1 ACNLRQNLCK
11 GSRMPALK
19 ELFEGYR
26 RFRHGTWTGDRARY
40 VALGEGQQPGAMIIG
55 CADSRVDPATIF
67 DTVPGQTF
75 VVRNVANL
83 VPPYERGGGL
93 HGVSAALEYAV
104 KSLKVRYIIVMGH
117 GGCGGIRAALA
128 QARNEDVGEFVG
140 PWVSIAAKARDRVMA
155 DYPDADD
162 NTLASLLER
171 EVIAASLNNLLTF
184 PFVRE
189 AVAEGWLS
197 LQAGWFA
204 IASGE
209 LHWRDEDTGRFSVVD
224 A

>member
-1 ACNLRQNLCK
+1 
-11 GSRMPALK
+11 MPALK
-19 ELFEGYR
+19 ELLTGYR
-26 RFRHGTWTGDRARY
+26 RFRGGTWQGERQRF
-40 VALGEGQQPGAMIIG
+40 VALGEGQDPGVMIIA

-104 KSLKVRYIIVMGH
+104 SVLKVRYVVVMGH
-117 GGCGGIRAALA
+117 GGCGGIRAAIA
-128 QARNEDVGEFVG
+128 AARGEHVGEFVG
-140 PWVSIAAKARDRVMA
+140 PWVSIAAGTRDRVMA
-155 DYPDADD
+155 EHPDCPDTELVAR
-162 NTLASLLER
+162 LER
-171 EVIAASLNNLLTF
+171 EMIATSLDNLMTF

-189 AVAEGWLS
+189 AVKAGQLNLE
-197 LQAGWFA
+197 AGWFA

-209 LHWRDEDTGRFSVVD
+209 LHWRDRDTGTFSPVSHE